1 MGNNLEIKNQ
11 INLLNMIHISLLV
24 GMLLFLIVVIILIRG
39 DQLIENRTLDKVF
52 MILAPLYGLIIMFF
66 SRLIYNVSISKY
78 LDGTDL
84 ANKIVHYRSA
94 KIVSWAL
101 VESACFFAL
110 VATILT
116 SNYLYVAV
124 FIFLFGYFIMLRPS
138 RQSLVSE
145 LQLSSNEID
154 LIINK

>member
-24 GMLLFLIVVIILIRG
+24 GMLLFLIIVIILIEG

-52 MILAPLYGLIIMFF
+52 MILVPLYGLIIMFI
-66 SRLIYNVSISKY
+66 SRLIYNLFISKY
-78 LDGTDL
+78 LAGTDL

-101 VESACFFAL
+101 VESASFFTL

-124 FIFLFGYFIMLRPS
+124 YIFLFGYLIMLRQS
-138 RQSLVSE
+138 RHSLASE
-145 LQLSSNEID
+145 LQLSPNEVD
-154 LIINK
+154 LIKNK